1 MITNSY
7 SSAPLGSTPIPTAGM
22 VTRSTAVPAAD
33 PPATSTAS
41 RLLDLLGSPESQS
54 VGNSPSDRLQQFV
67 SVLFQALEQNQ
78 SYIQQLQTENLSR
91 QQAQELQARE
101 RQQQNP
107 YASDTPPL
115 VKDLESLVERLS
127 DTSSNN
133 DDQPAVQQLQ
143 RFYQE
148 TPLRSAYPN
157 LPLGTMLQK
166 LQQSLNSDSPESLP
180 RQGSLLDTKA

>member
-1 MITNSY
+1 M
-7 SSAPLGSTPIPTAGM
+7 
-22 VTRSTAVPAAD
+22 
-33 PPATSTAS
+33 
-41 RLLDLLGSPESQS
+41 LDLLGSPESQS